1 MGVKKKYLV
10 AFSTPSS
17 TKQGTAKT
25 HLSADLKKKKFLQG
39 CEKGYFV
46 NSKLIK
52 GP

>member
-25 HLSADLKKKKFLQG
+25 HLSADLKKKSSYKVVKKVIL
-39 CEKGYFV
+39 
-46 NSKLIK
+46 
-52 GP
+52 